1 LMALKETKVV
11 NEGIWPKEVPSRYG
25 DIIFRLVKVMP
36 DRAKYELIDAETGK
50 TWELGGRVY
59 NTVNQLKASAE
70 DTIKPQGGRQSSQFE
85 SVNEAK
91 TYKKGDKLKIKLK
104 NGKKFDVV
112 FDSYSSNK
120 GIAYGKIDGD
130 RKPFS
135 LDAVV
140 SESVNENLNPEVS
153 KAVSRFIKAM
163 AKRYD
168 YSEQDAV
175 YAIMA
180 ALKQRDFDGLNEA
193 TEKDPI
199 DTITMDVP
207 LFIRVLE
214 YAREDAQADMDLHD
228 LAEKA
233 IAGTKQQGLLQMDD
247 YDMLVGELEQIGME
261 ENMSLDDQAKAYFL
275 AKVKSGEIDTLPEN
289 PKAAFLAQMTKDQM
303 DHDKETLRRERGLE
317 EKAAY
322 IAETI
327 KLGMMVNEELCEKGK
342 RYIKARQ
349 AAGEKSSA
357 YLSGRAVRVCKGQIE
372 WPKKG
377 KKKKTNE
384 SLVNE
389 GQKINQNLDNL
400 LNKIKKDFNI
410 DND

>member
-1 LMALKETKVV
+1 LKFNYQKAF
-11 NEGIWPKEVPSRYG
+11 RYL
-25 DIIFRLVKVMP
+25 DVEEREEYKQLVKDFFSKLQV
-36 DRAKYELIDAETGK
+36 DDKVRAVGLE
-50 TWELGGRVY
+50 
-59 NTVNQLKASAE
+59 
-70 DTIKPQGGRQSSQFE
+70 E
-85 SVNEAK
+85 S
-91 TYKKGDKLKIKLK
+91 
-104 NGKKFDVV
+104 
-112 FDSYSSNK
+112 
-120 GIAYGKIDGD
+120 
-130 RKPFS
+130 
-135 LDAVV
+135 
-140 SESVNENLNPEVS
+140 LNPEVS
-153 KAVSRFIKAM
+153 NALNRFIKAM

-233 IAGTKQQGLLQMDD
+233 ISATKQQGMLSMDD
-247 YDMLVGELEQIGME
+247 YDMLVGELKQIGME
-261 ENMSLDDQAKAYFL
+261 ENMSLDDQAKAYYL
-275 AKVKSGEIDTLPEN
+275 AKVKQGEIDTLPED

-303 DHDKETLRRERGLE
+303 DHDKETFRKERGLE
-317 EKAAY
+317 ETAAY

-327 KLGMMVNEELCEKGK
+327 KLGQNLNEELCEKGK

-357 YLSGRAVRVCKGQIE
+357 YLSGRAVRVCKGQID

-377 KKKKTNE
+377 KK
-384 SLVNE
+384 
-389 GQKINQNLDNL
+389 
-400 LNKIKKDFNI
+400 
-410 DND
+410 

>member
-1 LMALKETKVV
+1 
-11 NEGIWPKEVPSRYG
+11 
-25 DIIFRLVKVMP
+25 MP

-85 SVNEAK
+85 SINEQ
-91 TYKKGDKLKIKLK
+91 
-104 NGKKFDVV
+104 
-112 FDSYSSNK
+112 
-120 GIAYGKIDGD
+120 
-130 RKPFS
+130 
-135 LDAVV
+135 
-140 SESVNENLNPEVS
+140 EE
-153 KAVSRFIKAM
+153 
-163 AKRYD
+163 
-168 YSEQDAV
+168 
-175 YAIMA
+175 
-180 ALKQRDFDGLNEA
+180 
-193 TEKDPI
+193 DPI

-233 IAGTKQQGLLQMDD
+233 IAATKQQGLLQMDD
-247 YDMLVGELEQIGME
+247 YDMLVGELKQIGME
-261 ENMSLDDQAKAYFL
+261 ENMSLDDQAKAYYL
-275 AKVKSGEIDTLPEN
+275 AKVKSGEIDTLPED
-289 PKAAFLAQMTKDQM
+289 PKAAFLAQMMKDQI

-317 EKAAY
+317 ETAAY

-377 KKKKTNE
+377 KKKK
-384 SLVNE
+384 
-389 GQKINQNLDNL
+389 
-400 LNKIKKDFNI
+400 
-410 DND
+410 